1 MFRNLQAQGQ
11 DIARNR
17 RLRVVRRP
25 CRREQLRVCGWAEM
39 RAVRGGKVAY
49 ADGNLYFNRSGM
61 TTVRTAE
68 ILGELLHGEVFGER
82 SEGRAWQWMSA

>member
-1 MFRNLQAQGQ
+1 M
-11 DIARNR
+11 
-17 RLRVVRRP
+17 RLGGDA
-25 CRREQLRVCGWAEM
+25 CRTRAE
-39 RAVRGGKVAY
+39 VAY
-49 ADGNLYFNRSGM
+49 ADGNVYFNRSGM